1 MDSSLFAKIDVSCF
15 LSLLLLNQQK
25 PFSGRKSLAKMASS
39 KVNGLGIRSPGL
51 WYWRAGG
58 IIGCPGKKKLR
69 RSGLVWLLFLSWP
82 WREVILLW
90 FVGIKTS
97 RYTPKSKFM
106 AFISPPRLVAGIL
119 WFKGVPRWGCSVYP
133 LSFSLCQCCP
143 VAWQCQIARHL
154 TPNSKRIGSLN
165 PSPRDHFSRK
175 PSGFVGPLILRHT
188 SPYKTTS
195 LDLCQNRRKPN
206 LVDDFEK
213 QSFCNVLY
221 QFKFVSGPPFEA
233 KIAPENWC
241 FAN

>member
-1 MDSSLFAKIDVSCF
+1 MDVL
-15 LSLLLLNQQK
+15 
-25 PFSGRKSLAKMASS
+25 
-39 KVNGLGIRSPGL
+39 
-51 WYWRAGG
+51 
-58 IIGCPGKKKLR
+58 GKKTQKIRPCVVVVSLMA
-69 RSGLVWLLFLSWP
+69 LAFLCF
-82 WREVILLW
+82 LLW

-119 WFKGVPRWGCSVYP
+119 WFKGLPRWWCSVYP

-143 VAWQCQIARHL
+143 VAWQCQIANWQFARHL

-165 PSPRDHFSRK
+165 PSTCDHFSRK
-175 PSGFVGPLILRHT
+175 PSGLVGPLILRHT

-206 LVDDFEK
+206 LVNNFEK
-213 QSFCNVLY
+213 QSFYNVLY

-241 FAN
+241 VAN

>member
-1 MDSSLFAKIDVSCF
+1 MFPIPSSAEST
-15 LSLLLLNQQK
+15 
-25 PFSGRKSLAKMASS
+25 
-39 KVNGLGIRSPGL
+39 
-51 WYWRAGG
+51 
-58 IIGCPGKKKLR
+58 
-69 RSGLVWLLFLSWP
+69 
-82 WREVILLW
+82 
-90 FVGIKTS
+90 KTS
-97 RYTPKSKFM
+97 FRKEVLGQDGIFKSERLGHSFSRPVVLTNWRDYWMSWEKNTQKIRPCVVVVSLM
-106 AFISPPRLVAGIL
+106 AWAWGDFCCDLFNQDLKVYPQIENLCFFLYHSPRLVAGIL
-119 WFKGVPRWGCSVYP
+119 WFKGLPRWWCSVYP

>member
-1 MDSSLFAKIDVSCF
+1 
-15 LSLLLLNQQK
+15 
-25 PFSGRKSLAKMASS
+25 MASS

-51 WYWRAGG
+51 GYWQAGG
-58 IIGCPGKKKLR
+58 IIGCPGKKTLR
-69 RSGLVWLLFLSWP
+69 RSGLAWLLFLSWP
-82 WREVILLW
+82 WREVIFCCDLLESRPQ
-90 FVGIKTS
+90 GIPPNQKI
-97 RYTPKSKFM
+97 M
-106 AFISPPRLVAGIL
+106 VFISPPRLVAGIL
-119 WFKGVPRWGCSVYP
+119 WFKGLPRWWCFVYP
-133 LSFSLCQCCP
+133 LSFSLCQFCP
-143 VAWQCQIARHL
+143 VAWQCQIANWQFARHL

-165 PSPRDHFSRK
+165 PSTCDHFSRK

-188 SPYKTTS
+188 SPYKTTN

-213 QSFCNVLY
+213 QSFYNVLY